1 MAVRRNDIA
10 EELTCLVCQDEFDD
24 PRILPCGHCYCL
36 KCVVQLSN
44 TAGPDPFPCPE
55 CRKETVLPSNNAS
68 LLPRALLAVRMKEKL
83 QRPGEKLCSKHDE
96 PMKLYCSDCKF
107 HVCINCALADHNKHY
122 YQLVDVA
129 AQSFAKTVNDKRAAL
144 GKQKDAL
151 LRAREANK
159 RAKAEVCEQEIRIV
173 EKINRSFDNLL
184 KILQRRR
191 DELLTEA
198 SACINDKKTA
208 LDSQERALSE
218 TITQLHC
225 IDKTA
230 EDILINTE
238 TILERHEEVENN
250 IVKKVGECS
259 KMSLNPAAKA
269 PNMSVEVN
277 CANELAALAKSQ
289 CRIIYDTSDLKVTV
303 NGIQST
309 IDVMCPTSVTL
320 KTSRSTQ
327 GTHGE
332 AEVSVKFQHVT
343 TQGKCD
349 VYERGSGEYEFSYCG
364 VTRGQHILSVEEHG
378 KPVLGSPFPVLVTLP
393 PNKLG
398 NIIRVIEPLCH
409 PSSMAI
415 SSNNL
420 IVCEGGS
427 CPRLVVMD
435 KFGQNAFYIK
445 SKDII
450 CPNGIAVDQDGM
462 MYVTDASSHSLLKFD
477 KCGTLLHKTGS
488 KGNQSGQFDRPGEVV
503 VVKYEFLYVADCFN
517 HRIQVFDKNLKFCE
531 RFGKYGSK
539 LGEFD
544 CPTDLAYSNKSEVL
558 FICDSNNHR
567 IQIFMLNGKP
577 LLEFSDAGSRV
588 LSPEKKSF
596 LSFGRPVVQVEI
608 EKLIQPWVISLDK
621 TETFLFVAD
630 KKLGHIVV
638 FTTQGMYVSSFSSKG
653 SGRDQL
659 QSVTRIAVDSDGYIY
674 ACDSRNNKII
684 VY

>member
-1 MAVRRNDIA
+1 MAVRRNDFA
-10 EELTCLVCQDEFDD
+10 EELTCPVCKDEFDD

-36 KCVVQLSN
+36 KCVVQLSY
-44 TAGPDPFPCPE
+44 TAGPDPFSCPE
-55 CRKETVLPSNNAS
+55 CRKETVLPSNDAS

-96 PMKLYCSDCKF
+96 PMKLYCSDCKRT
-107 HVCINCALADHNKHY
+107 VCINCAFTDHRHSEHN

-129 AQSFAKTVNDKRAAL
+129 AQSFAKTVNDKRASL

-151 LRAREANK
+151 LGAREANK
-159 RAKAEVCEQEIRIV
+159 RAMAEVCKKEILIAEDV
-173 EKINRSFDNLL
+173 NSSFDKLL
-184 KILQRRR
+184 QILKRRR

-198 SACINDKKTA
+198 SVCIYDTKTA

-218 TITQLHC
+218 TITQMHC

-230 EDILINTE
+230 EDILINTV
-238 TILERHEEVENN
+238 TLLERHEEVENN
-250 IVKKVGECS
+250 IVKKVEECS
-259 KMSLNPAAKA
+259 KLSLNPAAEA
-269 PNMSVEVN
+269 PNMGVQVN

-289 CRIIYDTSDLKVTV
+289 CRIIYDTSQFKVTV

-309 IDVMCPTSVTL
+309 IDVMCPTMVTL
-320 KTSRSTQ
+320 NTSRSTQ

-332 AEVSVKFQHVT
+332 AEVSVRFQHVT
-343 TQGKCD
+343 TQRKCD
-349 VYERGSGEYEFSYCG
+349 VYERGSGVYEFSYCG

-409 PSSMAI
+409 PSSMAF

-435 KFGQNAFYIK
+435 RFGQNAFYIK
-445 SKDII
+445 SEDII
-450 CPNGIAVDQDGM
+450 RPNGIAVDQDGM

-477 KCGTLLHKTGS
+477 KCGTLLRKTGS
-488 KGNQSGQFDRPGEVV
+488 KGNQSGQFNFPTEVLV
-503 VVKYEFLYVADCFN
+503 VNSELIYVADCNN
-517 HRIQVFDKNLKFCE
+517 HRIQVFDKNLKFC
-531 RFGKYGSK
+531 RKFGSYGSK
-539 LGEFD
+539 LGELD
-544 CPTDLAYSNKSEVL
+544 CPTDLAYSKNNGFL
-558 FICDSNNHR
+558 FITDSNNHR
-567 IQIFMLNGKP
+567 IQVFKLDGKP
-577 LLEFSDAGSRV
+577 VKEFSDAGNRV
-588 LSPEKKSF
+588 LSPEKKS
-596 LSFGRPVVQVEI
+596 SNVHVEM
-608 EKLIQPWVISLDK
+608 EKLKEPWVISLDK
-621 TETFLFVAD
+621 TETFLLVAD
-630 KKLGHIVV
+630 NELGHILV
-638 FTTQGMYVSSFSSKG
+638 FTAQGTYVSSFSSKG
-653 SGRDQL
+653 SGRGI
-659 QSVTRIAVDSDGYIY
+659 TRITVDSDGYIY